1 MCIMTLGIGGSTMA
15 AELARIRSIR
25 AEATP
30 ISVEERCERIARV
43 QAIMREK
50 DIQALHLDASTSNF
64 YFTGLRLHGSERLH
78 GVLIPV
84 EGELTYITPAF
95 EAAKLRTMISIDGAV
110 RSWEEHEDPTALVI
124 DAVRD
129 MGYANGTVAVD
140 PATPFFTFD
149 GLRRA
154 GNAYTFVNASEVIAP
169 CRMIKSAAEIALIKQ
184 AMAMTLEV
192 QKATGRI
199 LAEGITTEEVAAFI
213 GEAHRRMGAD
223 AGNTFCIVLFGEP
236 TAYPHGVPYP
246 QTLKAGDMVL
256 IDIGATLHGYQSDIT
271 RTYVFGEP
279 TARQRMVWETEKAA
293 TEAVFAAAR
302 IGAPCEALDAAARR
316 VIEGAGFGPGYALPG
331 LPHRVGH
338 GLGLDVHEEPY
349 LVQGDT
355 TPLTAGMC
363 FSNEPTICIYGEF
376 GVRLEDHIYMTEAGA
391 HWFTKPAPSID
402 DPLDAGSD

>member
-1 MCIMTLGIGGSTMA
+1 
-15 AELARIRSIR
+15 
-25 AEATP
+25 
-30 ISVEERCERIARV
+30 
-43 QAIMREK
+43 
-50 DIQALHLDASTSNF
+50 
-64 YFTGLRLHGSERLH
+64 
-78 GVLIPV
+78 
-84 EGELTYITPAF
+84 
-95 EAAKLRTMISIDGAV
+95 
-110 RSWEEHEDPTALVI
+110 VI

-129 MGYANGTVAVD
+129 MGFPNGTIAVD

-169 CRMIKSAAEIALIKQ
+169 CRMIKSAAEIALIRQ

-199 LAEGITTEEVAAFI
+199 LAEGITTDEVAAFI

-223 AGNTFCIVLFGEP
+223 ASTFCIVLFGEP

-246 QTLKAGDMVL
+246 QTLKSGDMVL
-256 IDIGATLHGYQSDIT
+256 IDIGATLHGYQSDVT

-279 TARQRMVWETEKAA
+279 TDRQRMVWRTEKAA
-293 TEAVFAAAR
+293 TEAVFSAAR
-302 IGAPCEALDAAARR
+302 IGAPCETLDEAARK

-349 LVQGDT
+349 IVKGNATRLA
-355 TPLTAGMC
+355 PGMC

-376 GVRLEDHIYMTEAGA
+376 GVRLEDHVYMTEAGA
-391 HWFTKPAPSID
+391 NWFTKPSPSID
-402 DPLDAGSD
+402 DPLDAGTG